1 MTRTIFLFTFLA
13 LLASCTAQQ
22 FPKSLKDLTT
32 IGSELSSGEVEEG
45 LRAALEKGVKV
56 ATEKVSN
63 EGGYLNDVQ
72 IRIPFPPEMQK
83 VETRLRGMGM
93 DALVDDFIETL
104 NHGAEEAAKEAKPIF
119 LNAIRQM
126 TIQDAVNILRGD
138 NDEATQYLKRTTTAQ
153 LTEKFQPV
161 IQAALEKTGATRYYS
176 NIVTTYNSIP
186 FTQKVNPN
194 LDEYATEL
202 AIDGLFVKIAEE
214 EEKIRLNPAA
224 RTSEILRKVFGQQ
237 GN

>member
-1 MTRTIFLFTFLA
+1 MKHTIFLFTILGF
-13 LLASCTAQQ
+13 LASCTAQQ

-32 IGSELSSGEVEEG
+32 IGSDLSSGEVEEG

-56 ATEKVSN
+56 ATEKVSK
-63 EGGYLNDVQ
+63 EGGYLNDAR

-119 LNAIRQM
+119 LNAVRQM
-126 TIQDAVNILRGD
+126 TIQDAANILRGD

-176 NIVTTYNSIP
+176 DIVTTYNSIP

-202 AIDGLFVKIAEE
+202 AIDGLFMKIAEE

-237 GN
+237 DN

>member
-1 MTRTIFLFTFLA
+1 MKRTIFLFTFLA

-32 IGSELSSGEVEEG
+32 IGSDLSSGEVEEG

-56 ATEKVSN
+56 ATEKVSK
-63 EGGYLNDVQ
+63 EGGYLNDAR

-104 NHGAEEAAKEAKPIF
+104 NHEAEEAAKDAKPIF
-119 LNAIRQM
+119 LNAVRQM
-126 TIQDAVNILRGD
+126 TIQHAANILRGD
-138 NDEATQYLKRTTTAQ
+138 NDEAPQYLKRTTTAQ

-176 NIVTTYNSIP
+176 DIVTTYNSIP

-202 AIDGLFVKIAEE
+202 AIDGLFMKIAEE

-237 GN
+237 DN

>member
-1 MTRTIFLFTFLA
+1 MKHTIFLFTILGF
-13 LLASCTAQQ
+13 LASCTAQQ

-32 IGSELSSGEVEEG
+32 IGSELSSGQVEEG
-45 LRAALEKGVKV
+45 LRAALEKGAEV
-56 ATEKVSN
+56 ATEKVSK

-93 DALVDDFIETL
+93 GALVDDFIETL

-126 TIQDAVNILRGD
+126 TIQDAANILRGD

-176 NIVTTYNSIP
+176 DIVTTYNSIP

-202 AIDGLFVKIAEE
+202 AIDGLFMKIAEE

-237 GN
+237 DN

>member
-13 LLASCTAQQ
+13 FLASCTAQQ

-56 ATEKVSN
+56 ATEKVSI

>member
-13 LLASCTAQQ
+13 FLASCTAQQ

-45 LRAALEKGVKV
+45 LRAALEKGAEV